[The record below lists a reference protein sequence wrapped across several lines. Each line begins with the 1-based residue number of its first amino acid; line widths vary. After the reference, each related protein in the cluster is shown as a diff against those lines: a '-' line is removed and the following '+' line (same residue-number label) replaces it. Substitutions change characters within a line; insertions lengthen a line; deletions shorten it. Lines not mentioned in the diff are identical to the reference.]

1 MSEKM
6 HFKIILVLMIILLIL
21 TFISSMVYAE
31 EDTFI
36 EARPNYIKYDEFTL
50 RYMLPYEEITMTLPL
65 DNWESVIE
73 EIRRLIYCADMRA
86 SEYGAEVKLH
96 NKQFFNNGNTKNYLE
111 EINLGQAASCQ
122 IRRKITLSGSTVM
135 KYEIRI
141 LNKSDR
147 IAVLGIENEFLQNNP
162 DVLVIGG
169 YATYDTASYAW
180 DHQPSFEINPNPNS
194 TYICN
199 REGSVIV
206 DIVGNNQN
214 DGTLKVELFKVVGT
228 SYSLVQTLYENT
240 FENGYN
246 DFNINLSL
254 PSLELGNYR
263 VIANYKPHGEFNYPR
278 HFDFET
284 VLPDDNTKVRV
295 NLGGEI
301 IEVDNYYNS
310 IWEIKEPKRNLSYN
324 VKPNLKIIGNTKYL
338 EKQGLLELW
347 NYNVDVFKDY
357 EEISLA
363 LPYGLGTV
371 FNVYINEFFVGMYEF
386 SNIDNLTFSI
396 TIPESKLNRGL
407 NTVYITSHSSR
418 EFATDKV
425 KFWKDGGYRY
435 LFSGI
440 DFYYKTTELEDGEF
454 PDDLPP
460 DSIDID
466 TPPNRSDYPE
476 GIAGDIQYYFATLM
490 YYIGMPFRILFNA
503 ISWLI
508 TNFANLFS
516 WVGQLNSMI
525 LSWFSF
531 LPMELRVLLMGVI
544 VCSFI
549 AFILAIFRK

>member
-1 MSEKM
+1 MAEKT
-6 HFKIILVLMIILLIL
+6 HYKIILILIVILLIL
-21 TFISSMVYAE
+21 TFVSSIVYA
-31 EDTFI
+31 DDYFY
-36 EARPNYIKYDEFTL
+36 PYDAAYLNLNLNTY
-50 RYMLPYEEITMTLPL
+50 RYVLPYEALTINFTT
-65 DNWESVIE
+65 DNWSEKTQNLNWVYCADKRSTEFGVTE
-73 EIRRLIYCADMRA
+73 EVHRYNIIKNELSNSYMDSYEHENRFGMTKQIRRLYTGTNGYYTYKVRL
-86 SEYGAEVKLH
+86 V
-96 NKQFFNNGNTKNYLE
+96 NN
-111 EINLGQAASCQ
+111 
-122 IRRKITLSGSTVM
+122 
-135 KYEIRI
+135 
-141 LNKSDR
+141 SDR
-147 IAVLGIENEFLQNNP
+147 IAAIGLSNEGYLN
-162 DVLVIGG
+162 DEGVSIIGG
-169 YATYDTASYAW
+169 YATYDTAAYAL
-180 DHQPSFEINPNPNS
+180 DHQPSFEINPNQNS

-199 REGSVIV
+199 KEGSVIV

-228 SYSLVQTLYENT
+228 SYSLVQTMYENT

-284 VLPDDNTKVRV
+284 VLPDDNTKVRI
-295 NLGGEI
+295 NLGGET

-324 VKPNLKIIGNTKYL
+324 EKPNLKIIGNKKYL
-338 EKQGLLELW
+338 EKQGILELW

-357 EEISLA
+357 NEISLA

-418 EFATDKV
+418 EFATEKV

-435 LFSGI
+435 LFSGV
-440 DFYYKTTELEDGEF
+440 DFYYKSIGDNELEHPYEPPIDGGLG
-454 PDDLPP
+454 DVPP
-460 DSIDID
+460 K
-466 TPPNRSDYPE
+466 RSDYPE
-476 GIAGDIQYYFATLM
+476 GIAGDLQYYFATIL
-490 YYIGMPFRILFNA
+490 YYIGMPFRLLFNA
-503 ISWLI
+503 INWLL

-531 LPMELRVLLMGVI
+531 LPMEIRVLLMGVI

-549 AFILAIFRK
+549 AFVLAIFRK

>member
-6 HFKIILVLMIILLIL
+6 HLKIILVLMVILLIL
-21 TFISSMVYAE
+21 TFVSSIVYAE
-31 EDTFI
+31 DNFDPYES
-36 EARPNYIKYDEFTL
+36 AYYKPTL
-50 RYMLPYEEITMTLPL
+50 YTYRYVLPYETITINFTT
-65 DNWESVIE
+65 DNWIE
-73 EIRRLIYCADMRA
+73 QTQNLTWVYCADKRSSEFGVSENVHKYKIVNNQLSNSYVDSYEHENRFGMSKQIRRLYIGTNGYYTYQVRL
-86 SEYGAEVKLH
+86 V
-96 NKQFFNNGNTKNYLE
+96 NN
-111 EINLGQAASCQ
+111 
-122 IRRKITLSGSTVM
+122 
-135 KYEIRI
+135 
-141 LNKSDR
+141 SDR
-147 IAVLGIENEFLQNNP
+147 IAAIGLSNEGYLNDFG
-162 DVLVIGG
+162 VSIIGG